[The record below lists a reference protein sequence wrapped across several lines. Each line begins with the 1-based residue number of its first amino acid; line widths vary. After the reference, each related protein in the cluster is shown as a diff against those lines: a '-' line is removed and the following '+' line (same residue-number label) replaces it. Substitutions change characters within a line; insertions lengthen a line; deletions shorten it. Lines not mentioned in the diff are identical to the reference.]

1 MALAGGA
8 GAALTRAMPVLKA
21 VDSSIRTLGALGVG
35 VLTTH
40 TALGIQVTVI
50 GELIGMLQYFQRQR
64 DACSMWW

>member
-1 MALAGGA
+1 
-8 GAALTRAMPVLKA
+8 MPVLKA